1 MRYIIRSSNGVVLME
16 ENEEKLFHN
25 KEEAEEHLSL
35 LQLNTVEDWLII
47 ELKKGAVG
55 DYFLQ

>member
-47 ELKKGAVG
+47 ELKKEP
-55 DYFLQ
+55 